1 MYIKN
6 VRMKIYTIALSIIC
20 LCGSL
25 NTVAQSNPSNG
36 KKMPL
41 TLDVIWNG
49 YFNEQR
55 LQPKLLNNIPAV
67 AFIYADKQKNQEL
80 ILSLDFVTGRI
91 IDTIFNTH
99 IKKLDDTLP
108 TILPFFEDFEVS
120 PDDNYV
126 LIRTELKPY
135 EFCTTKSLDYVWDRT
150 KKTLKV
156 VTGDGRVL
164 FASFS
169 PDSKKLAYIFESN
182 IYIKNLDT
190 DKITAVTFDGQSGYL
205 NGVADPNYQNAFGIG
220 KLFEWSKDSKKL
232 LFIKSNVNIVKSF
245 PMSSFE
251 SEIQYGQSY
260 RRAYPM
266 PGTPSVEPLVISYDL
281 TSQSIT
287 KLDVGL
293 NPSIYITGVKWHPN
307 SKDAYIQRLDITQRF
322 ETLIKSNA
330 NSGDS
335 KEVINITDSPYVKMY
350 PYSIYPLANHN
361 SFIFLKEDK
370 GRSVIQLYAD
380 SLKTPNQQ
388 NEIFSSE
395 KEIHSIVT
403 VDEKKNTVYFLMYDN
418 NGKEINLYSVNLI
431 SKRTNKITTQDGVHN
446 VWLSKN
452 NEYFLDELSTQ
463 NSPQNYQM
471 FKINGNSVDDKL
483 IKNKELKKRF
493 ENYIIPNVN
502 LVTIKGV
509 EDCNGYI
516 ILPTQLRTS
525 AKKAIIFVYGG
536 QGLQLAQNE
545 WHSKDN
551 LTYRYFAQQ
560 GYVVGVI
567 DTRGTNG
574 KGRSFRNSVY
584 NQLGTLEIQDIVAL
598 KKYMMLNY
606 GIPEKNFALIGHSY
620 GGFLASLAAT
630 KEAGNFTAYVAIA
643 PVTNWRLY
651 FKTYTERLLKRP
663 SENFESYEFNS
674 PANKE
679 HIKKYVE
686 GSLLL
691 IHGSADDNVHFQNS
705 MYFSK
710 LLQESNKLFDQY
722 FFPERDHYIS
732 NGEPDIIRIN
742 MYRKIQNWLDGKLK

>member
-1 MYIKN
+1 
-6 VRMKIYTIALSIIC
+6 MKIRLLIGLL
-20 LCGSL
+20 LCATYLGL
-25 NTVAQSNPSNG
+25 AQTTPNNG
-36 KKMPL
+36 KKLPL

-55 LQPKLLNNIPAV
+55 LQPKLMNNTQAV
-67 AFIYADKQKNQEL
+67 AFMYIDKQKNQEL
-80 ILSLDFVTGRI
+80 ILSLDFITGRL
-91 IDTIFNTH
+91 IDTIFNNQ

-108 TILPFFEDFEVS
+108 TILPFFEDFEIS
-120 PDDNYV
+120 NDDNYV
-126 LIRTELKPY
+126 LIRSELKPY

-156 VTGDGRVL
+156 VTGDGRIL

-169 PDSKKLAYIFESN
+169 PDSKQLAYIYEN
-182 IYIKNLDT
+182 NLYIKNLET

-232 LFIKSNVNIVKSF
+232 LFIKSNTNIVKSF
-245 PMSSFE
+245 PISSFE
-251 SEIQYGQSY
+251 SEIQYGQVYKRS
-260 RRAYPM
+260 YPM
-266 PGTPSVEPLVISYDL
+266 PGTPSVEPIVMSYDL
-281 TSQSIT
+281 GSKGIT

-307 SKDAYIQRLDITQRF
+307 SKEAYIQRLDITQRF
-322 ETLIKSNA
+322 ETIIKSNV

-335 KEVINITDSPYVKMY
+335 KEMINITDSPYVKMY
-350 PYSIYPLANHN
+350 PYSMYPLPVQN
-361 SFIFLKEDK
+361 SFLFLKEDR
-370 GRSVIQLYAD
+370 GRSVITLYAD
-380 SLKTPNQQ
+380 SLKTPDKQV
-388 NEIFSSE
+388 EIFSNE

-403 VDEKKNTVYFLMYDN
+403 VDEKKNMLYFLMYDN

-431 SKRTNKITTQDGVHN
+431 SKSTKKITEADGVHN

-452 NEYFLDELSTQ
+452 NDYYLDELSTQ
-463 NSPQNYQM
+463 NTPPNYQM
-471 FKINGNSVDDKL
+471 FKINGNAVDDKL

-493 ENYIIPNVN
+493 EGYTIPGVS
-502 LVTIKGV
+502 LVTINGT
-509 EDCNGYI
+509 EDCNAYI
-516 ILPTQLRTS
+516 ITPTQLKS
-525 AKKAIIFVYGG
+525 NPKKAIIFVYGG
-536 QGLQLAQNE
+536 QGLQLAQNM
-545 WHSKDN
+545 WYSKDN

-574 KGRSFRNSVY
+574 KGRNFRNSVY

-598 KKYMMLNY
+598 KKYMMRNY
-606 GIPEKNFALIGHSY
+606 GIPDKNFALIGHSY

-663 SENFESYEFNS
+663 SENFESYEINS

-742 MYRKIQNWLDGKLK
+742 MFRKIQQWLGEKIKP